1 MKNSII
7 KEKSFSLS
15 LRVVKLY
22 QYLTENK
29 REHIMSKQL
38 LRAGTSVGAN
48 IREATRAESDKD
60 FMHKLAVAQKE
71 ADETGYWLELLKAS
85 GYLNE
90 HEFNSIY
97 PEVEEVIKI
106 LAKIIIT
113 KKQKHNNPI
122 I

>member
-1 MKNSII
+1 
-7 KEKSFSLS
+7 
-15 LRVVKLY
+15 
-22 QYLTENK
+22 
-29 REHIMSKQL
+29 
-38 LRAGTSVGAN
+38 
-48 IREATRAESDKD
+48 
-60 FMHKLAVAQKE
+60 MHKLAVAQKE